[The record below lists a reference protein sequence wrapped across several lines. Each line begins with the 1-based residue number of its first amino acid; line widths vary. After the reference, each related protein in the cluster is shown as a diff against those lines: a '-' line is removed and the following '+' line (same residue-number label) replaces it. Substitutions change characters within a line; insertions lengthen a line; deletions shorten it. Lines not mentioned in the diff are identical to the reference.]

1 MALVRLCPGY
11 RSMGPMLTAPMVGE
25 MTTKNCVSQCQH
37 AITLRAIL
45 RRTEIKAHSPLY
57 STKIGRVL
65 SKNAGDASMAVAI
78 PALIAYFMSCC
89 FMRAPNAHSDCFTR
103 PMNVACRVPKAAG
116 SSDYSSPLL
125 LGVAIGKSCRARGE
139 GRGQEDASLLVRVTP
154 VA

>member
-103 PMNVACRVPKAAG
+103 PMNVRFSRAGVWIVFGAC
-116 SSDYSSPLL
+116 
-125 LGVAIGKSCRARGE
+125 GVTFGNDTALWGLCCVK
-139 GRGQEDASLLVRVTP
+139 
-154 VA
+154 